1 MGLIKELSRCRKLC
15 ACVLAILLLA
25 NMGLIFVLSSEDAST
40 SSDRSNPIADVVV
53 QVGEQHATANG
64 SRPMIEEEKKD
75 AIADMQFVVRSAAHF
90 LEFFSLG
97 GLACAL
103 LLTLRMSPW
112 WRPVLASSVFGLF
125 YAVLDELHQHFVPGR
140 SMSVLDVSLDF
151 GGVLCGTFGALLV
164 VWLIG
169 LVVRKR
175 RNVVCS

>member
-15 ACVLAILLLA
+15 ACVLAVLLLA
-25 NMGLIFVLSSEDAST
+25 NMGLIFVLSSEDATT

-64 SRPMIEEEKKD
+64 GRPMIEEEKKD

-112 WRPVLASSVFGLF
+112 WRPVLASSVFGLL

-140 SMSVLDVSLDF
+140 SCEFRDVIIDSAGAIF
-151 GGVLCGTFGALLV
+151 GIACF
-164 VWLIG
+164 IG
-169 LVVRKR
+169 IFYIIRKIILKKKKAI
-175 RNVVCS
+175 